1 MKKVIISSML
11 ALTLMSTTGCAPRG
25 YAQSNVN
32 QAMRV
37 EPGVITSIKQ
47 VAINNNGVGNGVGVA
62 LGAATGAVLGDK
74 VGGGTGK
81 YIATAVGAVAGGV
94 AGGMVGDQL
103 DSRYG
108 VEVVVK
114 LNNGQ
119 TVAAVLPQNE
129 SLSVLGAGQAVN
141 VLYTADGK
149 IANISPR

>member
-1 MKKVIISSML
+1 ML
-11 ALTLMSTTGCAPRG
+11 GLTLMATTGCAPRG
-25 YAQSNVN
+25 YAQSSVN

-47 VAINNNGVGNGVGVA
+47 VAINNNGVGNG
-62 LGAATGAVLGDK
+62 LGAVLGTATGAVLGDK
-74 VGGGTGK
+74 VGGGTGR

-94 AGGMVGDQL
+94 VGGMVGDQM

-119 TVAAVLPQNE
+119 SVAAVLPQNE

-141 VLYTADGK
+141 VLYGANGQIT
-149 IANISPR
+149 NISPR